1 MTSTQPTENKKISRR
16 KREKDRQR
24 RDVLAAALDLF
35 SARGYHSVSM
45 QEIAQR
51 AEFAVGTLYNF
62 FENKEGL
69 YEALVL
75 ELADTFDQALMKAM
89 ENADDDVDKLRNYIR
104 TKGEMFRKDAPMIR
118 LYFGETRGSTFT
130 HFADLDAKI
139 RSRRTRI
146 IRTLASV
153 FENGIQKRRFEAIA
167 PPALLAVALD
177 GMINAVLF
185 HWLESEEA
193 FPALEDPDMMLDI
206 LFKGLLPRS
215 P

>member
-1 MTSTQPTENKKISRR
+1 VTQIQPTENSNVSRR
-16 KREKDRQR
+16 EREKRRQR

-35 SARGYHSVSM
+35 SARGYHHVSM

-69 YEALVL
+69 YGALVL

-89 ENADDDVDKLRNYIR
+89 EEADDDVDKLRNYIR
-104 TKGEMFRKDAPMIR
+104 TKGEMFRKNAAMIR

-130 HFADLDAKI
+130 PIADLNAKI
-139 RSRRTRI
+139 RSRHTRT
-146 IRTLASV
+146 IRTLASI
-153 FENGIQKRRFEAIA
+153 FENGIRKGRFEAIA
-167 PPALLAVALD
+167 PPAFLAVALD

-185 HWLESEEA
+185 HWLESAEV